1 MSSAPIG
8 TEAHACADQS
18 AHTSAQASAA
28 AAAYDPA
35 MRRKALASSVLGS
48 CIEWYDFYVYGVA
61 AAIILNV
68 QFFPDFSP
76 FVGIL
81 LAFSTYAVGFAAR
94 PVGGIIFAHYGDRL
108 GRKKM
113 LMITLALMGG
123 GTFLIGCLPNF
134 ESIGYA
140 APVLLVLLRVIQ
152 GIGVGGEWGG
162 SALMATETA
171 PAKKRGFLGSWP
183 QIGVPVGTLLANGAF
198 YVMGAVIAPEAF
210 ETWGWRIPFLV
221 SIVLVVL
228 SFYIRNRV
236 AESPVFEQMKAKNEI
251 AKRPVVEVVRKKP
264 LTTLRV
270 IMMRFAENA
279 NYYIYTTFLL
289 AYGPAILIDRNDVLL
304 AIMIMAGLGVF
315 SIPFWGWVSDRW
327 GRRYTVAAGAV
338 TMLVTAF
345 PFFWA
350 VQTGDF
356 FMMLLSLILTCN
368 IGRDLCY
375 SVEPAFYTELYS
387 PTLRYSGAS
396 VGPQVAAVLAGGFAP
411 LIATALIGPEFKS
424 YWLVAIYIIATS
436 IISLVGALW
445 SPETAPRVRV
455 RRGLPAEYDA
465 ESDR

>member
-1 MSSAPIG
+1 MSTVHSEGPG
-8 TEAHACADQS
+8 
-18 AHTSAQASAA
+18 HTGAQAAVAA
-28 AAAYDPA
+28 AGYDSK

-61 AAIILNV
+61 AAIVLNA

-81 LAFSTYAVGFAAR
+81 LSFSTYAVGFAAR
-94 PVGGIIFAHYGDRL
+94 PVGGFIFAHFGDRL

-113 LMITLALMGG
+113 LMITLGMMGG

-134 ESIGYA
+134 AAIGYL
-140 APVLLVLLRVIQ
+140 APVLLVLLRVVQ

-162 SALMATETA
+162 AVLMATETA
-171 PAKKRGFLGSWP
+171 PAKRRGFFGSLP

-198 YVMGAVIAPEAF
+198 FIIGGAISPEAF
-210 ETWGWRIPFLV
+210 ESWGWRIPFLV
-221 SIVLVVL
+221 SIILVAL
-228 SFYIRNRV
+228 SFYIRSKV
-236 AESPVFEQMKAKNEI
+236 AESPVFEQLRDSNEI
-251 AKRPVVEVVRKKP
+251 EKMPVVAVVRTKP

-315 SIPFWGWVSDRW
+315 SIPFWGWVSDHW
-327 GRRYTVAAGAV
+327 GRRYTVAAGAL

-356 FMMLLSLILTCN
+356 FLMLLALVLTCN

-375 SVEPAFYTELYS
+375 SVEPSFYTELYT
-387 PTLRYSGAS
+387 PKLRYSGAS

-411 LIATALIGPEFKS
+411 LIATALIGPEFKV
-424 YWLVAIYIIATS
+424 YWLVAIYIVVTS
-436 IISLVGALW
+436 IISLIGALW
-445 SPETAPRVRV
+445 SPETAPQARA
-455 RRGLPAEYDA
+455 RRSLSPEYDA
-465 ESDR
+465 TVGR